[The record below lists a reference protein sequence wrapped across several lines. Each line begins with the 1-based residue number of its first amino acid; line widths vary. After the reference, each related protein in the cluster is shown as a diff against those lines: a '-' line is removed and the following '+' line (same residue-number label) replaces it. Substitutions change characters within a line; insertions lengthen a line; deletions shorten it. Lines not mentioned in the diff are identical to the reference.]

1 MRISIRFTLFGLFG
15 SLAAVSIGQGVVA
28 LHSLSAISAAT
39 HSISEDTIPSV
50 LALGQLNSDYGDLR
64 VEHLGYMLA
73 SPEKQQKI
81 LSEIAQT
88 HSQIDKDLKG
98 SQSTLSND
106 AERAIYQKYIEA
118 DAAYR
123 QVWEQAK
130 SLKDNGKDS
139 EAITLLL
146 GDGKTLYDKAGEVIQ
161 QEVDQNVA
169 DNTQNLETTNS
180 AVQFSILS
188 VFTALGLAII
198 IGASAILLTLLRV
211 IRPLSRMTAYM
222 TLLSTGDTT
231 KTVPESNRRDEIGEM
246 AGAVETFRQA
256 AIENRRLEAD
266 AEVSRQRAEQDRLAV
281 QQQAEADAAERL
293 QLATSGLAAGLK
305 RLASG
310 DLAFQL
316 NEEFSADFEALRHD
330 FNSSIQQLGATLSA
344 ISNATV
350 TIDSGTQEISHG
362 ASDLSRRTEQQ
373 AASLEET
380 AAALDQITANVGS
393 SSKRAEEARQV
404 ANQANVNAMK
414 SGEVVAR
421 AVDAM
426 TRIEQSSN
434 QISNI
439 IGVIDEIAFQ
449 TNLLA
454 LNAGVEAARAG
465 DAGKGF
471 AVVAQEVREL
481 AQRSAQAAK
490 EIKALIRSS
499 SAEVGNG
506 VKLVSETGA
515 VLKTIEAQV
524 LTINHHMEEIATSA
538 REQSVGLSE
547 VNTAVN
553 QMDQVT
559 QKNAAMVEETTAAST
574 SLANEAA
581 NLARLIARFKL
592 DAGPSSTLPAVVTGQ
607 QTASPARALRQR
619 LSRAFGVKTAT
630 ATAAKEWSEF

>member
-1 MRISIRFTLFGLFG
+1 MRINIRFTLFSLFG

-28 LHSLSAISAAT
+28 LQSLSAISAAT
-39 HSISEDTIPSV
+39 HSISEDTMPSV

-73 SPEKQQKI
+73 SPEAQQKI
-81 LSEIAQT
+81 LSEIAET

-106 AERAIYQKYIEA
+106 TERAIYQKYVEA
-118 DAAYR
+118 DTAYR

-161 QEVDQNVA
+161 QEVDQNVT
-169 DNTQNLETTNS
+169 DNTKNLETTNS

-198 IGASAILLTLLRV
+198 IGASAIVLTLLRV

-231 KTVPESNRRDEIGEM
+231 KAVPESNRTDEIGEM

-316 NEEFSADFEALRHD
+316 NEAFSADFEALRHD
-330 FNSSIQQLGATLSA
+330 FNSSIQQLGTTLAA

-607 QTASPARALRQR
+607 QAASPARALGQR